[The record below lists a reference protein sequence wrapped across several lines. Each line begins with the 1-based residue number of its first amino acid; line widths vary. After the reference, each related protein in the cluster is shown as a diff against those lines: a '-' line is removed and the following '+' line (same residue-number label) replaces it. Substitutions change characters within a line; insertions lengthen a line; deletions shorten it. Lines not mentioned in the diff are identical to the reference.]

1 MKAVIAL
8 VVLCVICMMLAL
20 LSPELAMPN
29 TRPAPRADANHK
41 SKTPPAY
48 WIRTALLIGYCEQPS
63 GRGKRGSWS
72 AVNWKNTKNY
82 SFPGGLG
89 MTRALYETFHKPGQ
103 PLIMSNATPMEQVAA
118 AWRAYRWY
126 ASRFSEGYASTLWE
140 CSDIIGFNGFNPD
153 GSWR

>member
-1 MKAVIAL
+1 MKIAVA
-8 VVLCVICMMLAL
+8 VVLCVACMLLAL

-29 TRPAPRADANHK
+29 TRPAPRLRVSHK

-63 GRGKRGSWS
+63 GRGKPGQWS
-72 AVNWKNTKNY
+72 AINWKNTKNY

-89 MTRALYETFHKPGQ
+89 MTRLLYETFRKIGQ
-103 PLIMSNATPMEQVAA
+103 PHEMSNITPMEQVAV

-126 ASRFSEGYASTLWE
+126 ASRFGEGYAATMWD
-140 CSDIIGFNGFNPD
+140 CDRIIGFNGFNPD

>member
-1 MKAVIAL
+1 MKAAVAL
-8 VVLCVICMMLAL
+8 VALCIVCMALAL

-29 TRPAPRADANHK
+29 TRPAPRAYANYK

-63 GRGKRGSWS
+63 GRGKPGQWS
-72 AVNWKNTKNY
+72 AINWKNTKNY

-89 MTRALYETFHKPGQ
+89 MTRLVYTTFRHRGQ
-103 PLIMSNATPMEQVAA
+103 PSLMANATPMEQVAV

-126 ASRFSEGYASTLWE
+126 ASRFGEGYAATMWD
-140 CSDIIGFNGFNPD
+140 CDRIIGFNGFNPD

>member
-1 MKAVIAL
+1 MKAAVAL
-8 VVLCVICMMLAL
+8 VALCIVCMALAL

-29 TRPAPRADANHK
+29 TRPAPRAHANYK
-41 SKTPPAY
+41 SKIPPAY

-63 GRGKRGSWS
+63 GRGKPGQWS
-72 AVNWKNTKNY
+72 AINWKNTKNY

-89 MTRALYETFHKPGQ
+89 MTRLLYTTFRHRGQ
-103 PLIMSNATPMEQVAA
+103 PSLMANATPMEQVAV

-126 ASRFSEGYASTLWE
+126 ANRFGEGYAATMWD
-140 CSDIIGFNGFNPD
+140 CDRIIGFNGFNTD